1 MKNRRDVKKA
11 NVVLDGICAVL
22 WIARTIIGIATK
34 EYQENTVF
42 FILNAACAVL
52 WIAAFIRWLMVYRD
66 TRDEEKQGTAIIDQ

>member
-1 MKNRRDVKKA
+1 MKKGV
-11 NVVLDGICAVL
+11 VVLDGLCAVL
-22 WIARTIIGIATK
+22 WTARTIIGIATK

-66 TRDEEKQGTAIIDQ
+66 TRDEEKK

>member
-1 MKNRRDVKKA
+1 M
-11 NVVLDGICAVL
+11 L
-22 WIARTIIGIATK
+22 WTARTIIGIATK

-66 TRDEEKQGTAIIDQ
+66 TKDEEKK

>member
-11 NVVLDGICAVL
+11 NVVLDGLCAVL
-22 WIARTIIGIATK
+22 WTVRSIMGIATK

-66 TRDEEKQGTAIIDQ
+66 TEDEKKK